1 MWSLGLCVE
10 PPTSFALDVVCG
22 FCILLHCC
30 ICARSHSL
38 KTMGNLM
45 YARYNTKMS
54 PFSLSMTREPFR
66 NRYVN
71 FTNG

>member
-1 MWSLGLCVE
+1 
-10 PPTSFALDVVCG
+10 
-22 FCILLHCC
+22 
-30 ICARSHSL
+30 
-38 KTMGNLM
+38 MGNLM